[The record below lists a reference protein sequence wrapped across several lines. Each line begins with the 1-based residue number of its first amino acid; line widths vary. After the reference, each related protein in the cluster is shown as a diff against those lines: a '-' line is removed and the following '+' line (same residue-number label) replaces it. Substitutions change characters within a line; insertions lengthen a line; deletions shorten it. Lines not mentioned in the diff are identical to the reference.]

1 MCATDPDG
9 LGALVRETK
18 AKDPD
23 KHRGIV
29 LSLVAKKGQ
38 RTASLRQKMVC
49 FVQELCAETIV
60 RTKRSALMLTQ
71 RQYVSWYVH
80 NEDMSR
86 AEALQ
91 KWDQDTINPDIAKEM
106 VGDTL
111 TLAVRMPKEIAGM
124 EQTRKTKRLKTS
136 TDVAS
141 GEEQTQAL
149 SQLQQHASVH
159 ESVFDSAGNAALRVG
174 AASHGGSSTKEA
186 ESRPAAAMALDDL
199 FSDNFANIRAVQGNA
214 SSLAAKAVRHEPTPL
229 ACAPIA
235 SPPSIVGGSARTILY
250 THCLYCLA
258 LTFVLRCSA
267 LLP

>member
-1 MCATDPDG
+1 
-9 LGALVRETK
+9 
-18 AKDPD
+18 
-23 KHRGIV
+23 
-29 LSLVAKKGQ
+29 
-38 RTASLRQKMVC
+38 
-49 FVQELCAETIV
+49 
-60 RTKRSALMLTQ
+60 MLTQ
-71 RQYVSWYVH
+71 RQHVSWYVQ

-91 KWDQDTINPDIAKEM
+91 KWDQDVMNPDIAKEM

-149 SQLQQHASVH
+149 SQLQQRASVQ

-174 AASHGGSSTKEA
+174 AASHGGNSTKEA

-199 FSDNFANIRAVQGNA
+199 FSDNFANIRAVPGNA
-214 SSLAAKAVRHEPTPL
+214 SSSAAKAVRHGPTPL

-235 SPPSIVGGSARTILY
+235 SPPSIVGGSARAILY
-250 THCLYCLA
+250 THCLRCLA